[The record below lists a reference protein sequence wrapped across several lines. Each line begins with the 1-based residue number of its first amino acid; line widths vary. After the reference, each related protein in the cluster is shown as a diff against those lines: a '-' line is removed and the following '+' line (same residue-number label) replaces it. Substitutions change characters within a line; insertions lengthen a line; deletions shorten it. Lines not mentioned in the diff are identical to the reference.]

1 MQKIFNTILLIIFLV
16 LVALFAYKTLKTPE
30 TSKAPVNNAPIEQSH
45 SAPTEETLQGSEKPA
60 TTAAEID
67 QQIHDYIINHPEVL
81 LESIE
86 QMQKKK
92 IEETDKQAANYL
104 LENKASIEEEGA
116 PPYLGNRDGDITIV
130 VFYDYNCSYCKQAN
144 EFTNKL
150 LETDPGV
157 KIILRPIPILGG
169 TSMYAS
175 KVALAVHK
183 IAEEKFGTI
192 HNEIMNMKP
201 ITEESVKALLLA
213 NKIDYAIV
221 DNEINS
227 FSVKQLIAKNFDLA
241 KSLGIKG
248 APSYV
253 VNGIF
258 IPGLIDTEKFTA
270 IIAELRQ
277 IAAQTKDQEATPA
290 PNKDEEA
297 QIDQIDEE

>member
-30 TSKAPVNNAPIEQSH
+30 TSKAPVNNTPIEQSH
-45 SAPTEETLQGSEKPA
+45 SAPVEGASQVSDKPSA
-60 TTAAEID
+60 PAEID
-67 QQIHDYIINHPEVL
+67 QKIHDYIIDHPEVL

-86 QMQKKK
+86 KMQKKK

-104 LENKASIEEEGA
+104 LENKASIEEEGV

-213 NKIDYAIV
+213 NNIDYAIV

-277 IAAQTKDQEATPA
+277 SAAQTKDQEATPA
-290 PNKDEEA
+290 SNKDEEA
-297 QIDQIDEE
+297 QSDQIDEE